1 MLRRNK
7 LTKTLAFPIA
17 TGAAAIGVI
26 AGSVLTAT
34 SASAATVSINWDE
47 FKAGTT
53 LQVGDKKVTYV
64 SDTFAAG
71 AIPGPTTFI
80 TLSEAGKEY
89 AFEFDPVGML
99 PAAGSFTY
107 TIEILDPNFH
117 FTGAQ
122 VDSDVN
128 VNDPLGYGSV
138 TTFLQEAN
146 LTLTS
151 LNGWPAPPAPGS
163 FNPIPGD
170 LKKLTVTNTLAPNPG
185 GTLMSSS
192 NKFTQGTK
200 VPEPGTILGLLTV
213 GGLGLVSRFKR

>member
-17 TGAAAIGVI
+17 TGAAAIGVL
-26 AGSVLTAT
+26 AGSVLIA
-34 SASAATVSINWDE
+34 
-47 FKAGTT
+47 
-53 LQVGDKKVTYV
+53 
-64 SDTFAAG
+64 
-71 AIPGPTTFI
+71 
-80 TLSEAGKEY
+80 
-89 AFEFDPVGML
+89 FDPVGML
-99 PAAGSFTY
+99 SAAGSFTY

-128 VNDPLGYGSV
+128 VNPPLGYGTV
-138 TTFLQEAN
+138 TTFLQEPN
-146 LTLTS
+146 LTLIS

-163 FNPIPGD
+163 FIPITGD

-192 NKFTQGTK
+192 NKFTQGTE